1 MGRKAGVAILVIFA
15 LFVAFSN
22 AGVSDEDIANWENLN
37 YWKDNPRMAYPSW
50 FALFGDRTP
59 TVFLEPS
66 LVEENGSSVYRFS
79 YEHAYHDKPS
89 DVRFYGLPYGEEV
102 EISVLRPDGIRVPLY
117 GGIATS
123 SNLSLNTNMRTG
135 VVSSLSGVLNLSE
148 AGYVLFSATQLLFSR
163 DGSMATLNGEY
174 VFEVRIAGN
183 ATPSV
188 EILGTC
194 YGFLGTDSYGRD
206 MWVGFVKGMNNTL
219 YLAFFT
225 TVIIVVLGVLIGLIS
240 GYVGGALGEFITFL
254 LEVLVA
260 LPMLPILVVLVWLFS
275 TQGYGQQVRI
285 NPVLFMFLVALLT
298 LGKFAKTVRMMT
310 IREKVNEYVK
320 AAVSMGA
327 GTLWVLRRHILPPVG
342 EFSLR
347 YSTILLA
354 RIVALVS
361 VFGFFG
367 LIPGTNWGSF
377 MIEAMNQGA
386 LYGGYW
392 WWIVAPGLAMAVL
405 SAGLAFVSSGSG

>member
-1 MGRKAGVAILVIFA
+1 MGRKAGVVILVIFA
-15 LFVAFSN
+15 LFVVFSN
-22 AGVSDEDIANWENLN
+22 AGVSDEDIANWENVN

-50 FALFGDRTP
+50 FSVFGDRTP
-59 TVFLEPS
+59 TSS
-66 LVEENGSSVYRFS
+66 LKPAVLGENGSVVYEFS
-79 YEHAYHDKPS
+79 YEHTYHDKPS
-89 DVRFYGLPYGEEV
+89 DVRFYGLPYGREV

-117 GGIATS
+117 KGIATS
-123 SNLSLNTNMRTG
+123 SNLSINTNMRTG
-135 VVSSLSGVLNLSE
+135 VVSSLSDVLNLSE
-148 AGYVLFSATQLLFSR
+148 ADYVLFSATELLFSR
-163 DGSMATLNGEY
+163 NGNMETLNGKY
-174 VFEVRIAGN
+174 VFEVRLAGN

-194 YGFLGTDSYGRD
+194 YGLLGTDSYGRD

-225 TVIIVVLGVLIGLIS
+225 TVIIVFLGAIIGILS
-240 GYVGGALGEFITFL
+240 GYVGGFLGEFMTFL

-260 LPMLPILVVLVWLFS
+260 LPMLPILVVMVWLFS
-275 TQGYGQQVRI
+275 TQGYGEQVRI
-285 NPVLFMFLVALLT
+285 NSVLFMFFVALLT
-298 LGKFAKTVRMMT
+298 LGKFAKTVRTMT
-310 IREKVNEYVK
+310 IREKVNEYVS

-327 GTLWVLRRHILPPVG
+327 GTLWVLRKHILPPVG
-342 EFSLR
+342 EFSLM

-354 RIVALVS
+354 RIVALIS

-392 WWIVAPGLAMAVL
+392 WWIVAPGFAMAVL
-405 SAGLAFVSSGSG
+405 SAGLALFSSRG

>member
-1 MGRKAGVAILVIFA
+1 MRRKVGVGILIIFA
-15 LFVAFSN
+15 LFVTLSN
-22 AGVSDEDIANWENLN
+22 AGVSDEDMANWENLN

-50 FALFGDRTP
+50 FALIGDRTP
-59 TVFLEPS
+59 TVFLKPS
-66 LVEENGSSVYRFS
+66 LVDENGSWVYRFP
-79 YEHAYHDKPS
+79 YEHTYRNKPS
-89 DVRFYGLPYGEEV
+89 DIRFYGLPHRGEV
-102 EISVLRPDGIRVPLY
+102 EISVLRPDGIRIPLY
-117 GGIATS
+117 RGIVTS
-123 SNLSLNTNMRTG
+123 GNLSLNTNMRAG
-135 VVSSLSGVLNLSE
+135 VISALSGVLNLSE
-148 AGYVLFSATQLLFSR
+148 ARYILFSATQLLFSR
-163 DGSMATLNGEY
+163 DGNMTTLNGEY
-174 VFEVRIAGN
+174 VFEVRLAGN
-183 ATPSV
+183 VTPSV

-194 YGFLGTDSYGRD
+194 YGLLGTDSYGRD

-219 YLAFFT
+219 YFAFFT
-225 TVIIVVLGVLIGLIS
+225 TVIIVALGVLIGLVS
-240 GYVGGALGEFITFL
+240 GYVGGTLGKVMTFL

-260 LPMLPILVVLVWLFS
+260 LPMLPILVILVWLFS
-275 TQGYGQQVRI
+275 IQGYGQQVRI
-285 NPVLFMFLVALLT
+285 NPILFMFFVALLT
-298 LGKFAKTVRMMT
+298 LGKFAKTIRMMT
-310 IREKVNEYVK
+310 IKEKVNEYVK

-327 GTLWVLRRHILPPVG
+327 GTFWVLRKHILPPVG

-392 WWIVAPGLAMAVL
+392 WWIVAPGLAMALL